1 MKHTMIKWS
10 QSVDKLLMKHD
21 WLLFFTIP
29 KLLRL
34 SKLLR
39 SPFDLNSESVD
50 ILEEIS
56 FLFCSDVQASGEIV
70 LAIKV
75 MLIM

>member
-1 MKHTMIKWS
+1 MKHTMILWS
-10 QSVDKLLMKHD
+10 QSVDKLLLKHD

-39 SPFDLNSESVD
+39 SAFHFNSEAID

-56 FLFCSDVQASGEIV
+56 FLFCSDVQASEEIV

-75 MLIM
+75 ILIV